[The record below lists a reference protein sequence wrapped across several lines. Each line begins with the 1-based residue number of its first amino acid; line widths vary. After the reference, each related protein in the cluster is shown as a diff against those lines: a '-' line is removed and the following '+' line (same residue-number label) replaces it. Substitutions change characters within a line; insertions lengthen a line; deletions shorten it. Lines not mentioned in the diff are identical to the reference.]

1 MIFSDKLNFLMNLTQ
16 TANKDL
22 AAGISVDRSLI
33 SLLRTGKRGMPRNR
47 DHISHMAL
55 FFAQRCTADFQRHA
69 LSEMLGQTI
78 LRSSMP
84 TNVLAKYLEKWLIND
99 SRTAEHLF
107 DGINAAPE
115 SPEIKK
121 EIPDTNSIS
130 VNITETAFFYD
141 NKGKRNAVCQILE
154 LLKDIDQPCTIFFS
168 SDDYMEW
175 LFEDYDFTMQ
185 LQNSLI
191 EIVQKGFEVFQI
203 MPSVNHM
210 NRYVESLIYW
220 LPLYVTGQVKAYYYP
235 RIRDNL
241 YRHFTVIV
249 PGHCV
254 LTSTSIGNES
264 NSITMFSRDP
274 ELINENVKQYQQHLA
289 LCRSAMHVHYEPEEF
304 SQCLQE
310 LFSGTGAF
318 VQKDYPLSVDTLPA
332 DLLMQVIEHTENQA
346 WKRSFQMFLDK
357 IPQFEELLT
366 HTAFVDIS
374 ELSTAEEIRSGQI
387 PIGCAFRAYEGHPTY
402 TPETYIRHLKNILR
416 LMDEYENYHFIPMP
430 HKTRRDY
437 SLFISSSGYALLL
450 RNHPPALMLEIKRPE
465 MVSAFREYLM
475 RMAEHMGYDGIQR
488 TKTRMQINALIH
500 ELQE

>member
-84 TNVLAKYLEKWLIND
+84 TDVLAKYLEKWLIND

-107 DGINAAPE
+107 DGINAAPTL
-115 SPEIKK
+115 PKIKK
-121 EIPDTNSIS
+121 ELPNTANNIPFSA
-130 VNITETAFFYD
+130 ETRFFYD
-141 NKGKRNAVCQILE
+141 NKGKRDAILQII
-154 LLKDIDQPCTIFFS
+154 KTFGNTTPPCTILFA
-168 SDDYMEW
+168 SDNYMEW
-175 LFEDYDFTMQ
+175 FYEDYDFTMQ
-185 LQNSLI
+185 LQNCLI
-191 EIVQKGFEVFQI
+191 EIIQKGFEICHI

-210 NRYVESLIYW
+210 NCYVESLIYW

-241 YRHFTVIV
+241 YHHLTVIL
-249 PGHCV
+249 PGHFV

-264 NSITMFSRDP
+264 SSITMLSGDP
-274 ELINENVKQYQQHLA
+274 KLISENEKQFQQHLS
-289 LCRSAMHVHYEPEEF
+289 LCRTAIYIHNDPLEF
-304 SQCLQE
+304 SQYFQIF
-310 LFSGTGAF
+310 FSRPGSF
-318 VQKDYPLSVDTLPA
+318 IQKEYPLAADTLPA
-332 DLLMQVIEHTENQA
+332 DLLMQIIEQTENQS
-346 WKRSFQMFLDK
+346 WKSIFQMFLDK
-357 IPQFEELLT
+357 IPKFEEILSQT
-366 HTAFVDIS
+366 TFIDIS
-374 ELSTAEEIRSGQI
+374 ELSTAEEIRSGDV
-387 PIGCAFRAYEGHPTY
+387 PIACPFKTIEGHPTY

-416 LMDEYENYHFIPMP
+416 LMETYENYHFIPMP
-430 HKTRRDY
+430 RKTRRDY
-437 SLFISSSGYALLL
+437 SLFISSGYALLI
-450 RNHPPALMLEIKRPE
+450 RNQAPDLMLEIKRPE

>member
-22 AAGISVDRSLI
+22 AAGISVNRSLI

-154 LLKDIDQPCTIFFS
+154 LLKDIDQPCTILFS

-191 EIVQKGFEVFQI
+191 KIVQKGFEICQI

-220 LPLYVTGQVKAYYYP
+220 LPLYVTGQVKTYYYP

-241 YRHFTVIV
+241 YRHFTVIL

-254 LTSTSIGNES
+254 LTSTGIGSDS
-264 NSITMFSRDP
+264 NSITMLSRDP
-274 ELINENVKQYQQHLA
+274 DLISEHVKQYQQYLS

-310 LFSGTGAF
+310 LFSRTGAF

-430 HKTRRDY
+430 PKTRRDY

>member
-22 AAGISVDRSLI
+22 AVGISVDRSLI
-33 SLLRTGKRGMPRNR
+33 SLLRTGKRGMPRNH

-55 FFAQRCTADFQRHA
+55 FFAQKCTADFQRHA

-84 TNVLAKYLEKWLIND
+84 TDVLAKYLEKWLIND

-107 DGINAAPE
+107 DGINAAQALPKT
-115 SPEIKK
+115 KK
-121 EIPDTNSIS
+121 ELPETTDIIS
-130 VNITETAFFYD
+130 SATETCFFYD
-141 NKGKRNAVCQILE
+141 NKGKREAIRQILKTFGNIKE
-154 LLKDIDQPCTIFFS
+154 PCTILFA

-191 EIVQKGFEVFQI
+191 KIIQKGFEICHI

-220 LPLYVTGQVKAYYYP
+220 LPLYVSGQVKAYYYP

-241 YRHFTVIV
+241 YRHLTVIL

-254 LTSTSIGNES
+254 LTSISIGNES
-264 NSITMFSRDP
+264 NSITMLSRDP
-274 ELINENVKQYQQHLA
+274 ALINENVKQYQQHLA
-289 LCRSAMHVHYEPEEF
+289 LCRSAMQVHDNPDDF

-310 LFSGTGAF
+310 LFTRTGSF
-318 VQKDYPLSVDTLPA
+318 VQKEYPLSVDTLPA
-332 DLLMQVIEHTENQA
+332 DLLTQIIRYTENQV
-346 WKRSFQMFLDK
+346 WKNSFQMFLDK

-366 HTAFVDIS
+366 HTTFVDIS
-374 ELSTAEEIRSGQI
+374 ELSTAEEIRSGQV
-387 PIGCAFRAYEGHPTY
+387 PIGCSFPAYEGHPVYTPATY
-402 TPETYIRHLKNILR
+402 TRHLKNILR
-416 LMDEYENYHFIPMP
+416 LMDKYENYHFISMP
-430 HKTRRDY
+430 NRTRRDY
-437 SLFISSSGYALLL
+437 SLFINSNGYALLV
-450 RNHPPALMLEIKRPE
+450 RNQPPALILEIRRPE
-465 MVSAFREYLM
+465 MVSAFREYLI